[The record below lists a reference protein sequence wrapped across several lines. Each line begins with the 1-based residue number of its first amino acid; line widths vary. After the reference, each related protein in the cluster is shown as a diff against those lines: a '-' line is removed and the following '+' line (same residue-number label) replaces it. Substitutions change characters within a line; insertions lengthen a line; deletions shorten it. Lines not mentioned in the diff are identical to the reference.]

1 MIRIF
6 KFSAA
11 VALGVGMLFGMTR
24 QPVIDA
30 SPEPFKTG
38 LQKVRTDMDKIA
50 AGNGWKGNIKP
61 GSRNDS
67 GDGGIPLF
75 KSHGVPN

>member
-1 MIRIF
+1 
-6 KFSAA
+6 
-11 VALGVGMLFGMTR
+11 
-24 QPVIDA
+24 
-30 SPEPFKTG
+30 
-38 LQKVRTDMDKIA
+38 MDKIA